1 MRYGERC
8 SPAPR
13 HELFVGPA
21 VRVGC
26 TWIGQVTARDVY
38 GAAQLPFNCALGIK
52 SAIPD
57 RNPSRF
63 ALQQNGSPSLL
74 GRSMSS
80 NVLRFPTPREPTV
93 RAAKGCPPPF
103 TRDRLTRPRRP
114 AAEGRDAEKAC

>member
-38 GAAQLPFNCALGIK
+38 GAAQ
-52 SAIPD
+52 
-57 RNPSRF
+57 RF
-63 ALQQNGSPSLL
+63 AVQQRARPGAAI
-74 GRSMSS
+74 
-80 NVLRFPTPREPTV
+80 PTV
-93 RAAKGCPPPF
+93 RPKTRARIREHNPLGCCN
-103 TRDRLTRPRRP
+103 RSLSRRLSG
-114 AAEGRDAEKAC
+114 AYLLDAIQVGCLGFSGVV

>member
-38 GAAQLPFNCALGIK
+38 GAAQRIRGNLRTRTPVMSDERANDALHAVRFERDCVFVGFTEQLARALGT
-52 SAIPD
+52 PV
-57 RNPSRF
+57 
-63 ALQQNGSPSLL
+63 LEGSPAGGEHCRTS
-74 GRSMSS
+74 R
-80 NVLRFPTPREPTV
+80 PV
-93 RAAKGCPPPF
+93 RH
-103 TRDRLTRPRRP
+103 
-114 AAEGRDAEKAC
+114 